1 MTQHIMESTRGEQE
15 LALLMNAI
23 QHASKVTANAIR
35 TAGPAGLYGLA
46 GTENSTGDDVKKLD
60 VIANT
65 VWVDC
70 LKGSGV
76 CCLLVSEEEET
87 PLIIEDANKRGP
99 FCVAFDPLDGSS
111 NIDCNVSVGSI
122 FSVYRRVSSPSRP
135 AELSDI
141 L

>member
-1 MTQHIMESTRGEQE
+1 MG
-15 LALLMNAI
+15 AI
-23 QHASKVTANAIR
+23 KK
-35 TAGPAGLYGLA
+35 AGPCDLYGLA
-46 GTENSTGDDVKKLD
+46 NVQNATGDDVKKLD

-76 CCLLVSEEEET
+76 CCVLVSEEEEE
-87 PLIIEDANKRGP
+87 PIIIDVDRAGP

-122 FSVYRRVSSPSRP
+122 FSVYRRNTSRGTI
-135 AELSDI
+135 AKLEDI
-141 L
+141 LR